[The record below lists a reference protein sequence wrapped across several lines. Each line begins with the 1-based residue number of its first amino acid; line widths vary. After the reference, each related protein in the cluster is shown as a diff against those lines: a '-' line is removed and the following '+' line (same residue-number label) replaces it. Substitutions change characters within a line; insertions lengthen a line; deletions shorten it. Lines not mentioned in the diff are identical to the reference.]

1 MTSVVVYRLS
11 ALTIFCAL
19 LLFRKKPV
27 LVSGLSATS
36 VSLEN
41 DSLTVSELSPKDLGV
56 QTTQASNRYESQSE
70 KRTAASYL
78 LLSTENLTMCQD
90 AQSGLAFTTDGAII
104 LVDHKVAPGNAS
116 VGKDERQ
123 CAIRVTVPAG
133 QVVHFQA
140 VEMDMPCETSSL
152 RVVDQRNSAVLV
164 SACGVSK
171 TLRDVFSYSHRVTME
186 LKYVVGTSFS
196 LSCDVTAAQPSAR
209 LQLEVHYMSPTKGFI
224 QTPGWNGTALYPVLM
239 DSWIDLEVPKGHMTI
254 LSVHHLDIDAKSI
267 KCDTDKL
274 TVFTTS
280 PAKTPLWTLCSV
292 FNQDPVTIQTSEL
305 HVRFVSDFQTSGTGF
320 RLDELDC
327 PYTAR
332 DCGLGAVSTSG
343 KCYFY
348 VIANHSLTWYDA
360 STDCLTRGAT
370 LVSLNTPEE
379 WRDVMSLLQLRRG
392 LRAYIGL
399 QSSTFTESHF
409 YKRSWQWADGTMAYF
424 VKIFGMTRRPAC
436 ATLRRFEN
444 EPVVDLPTLWPGACD
459 EQGFFHYMCEAQD
472 EAALPV
478 SFKDKS
484 FSVTGSGL
492 AVRHVSN
499 NITCS
504 VNVPFSGQHYP
515 VSLQCISLYEWCD
528 GQEQCV
534 NQADEQLCYGE
545 KMEDIA
551 SLPPPAI
558 LDFATNGT
566 FIVRPLGVA
575 QSASG
580 NDTQCPGTHF
590 RCPGKPFADLR
601 FLRIRGVGVSLGNLR
616 YNSMLVYL
624 DLAQCGLTH
633 LDAVRLPNLQ
643 ILDLSQNL
651 LTSVSGEFLTSL
663 QNLRQLFLSNNPL
676 IYPFF
681 SGIFSHS
688 LHLLDLSGVQM

>member
-1 MTSVVVYRLS
+1 M
-11 ALTIFCAL
+11 
-19 LLFRKKPV
+19 V

-41 DSLTVSELSPKDLGV
+41 DSLTVSELSPKNLGV
-56 QTTQASNRYESQSE
+56 QTTQASNSYESQSD
-70 KRTAASYL
+70 KRTSASYL
-78 LLSTENLTMCQD
+78 LLSTENLTICQD
-90 AQSGLAFTTDGAII
+90 TQSGLAFTTDGAII

-116 VGKDERQ
+116 VSKDERQ

-152 RVVDQRNSAVLV
+152 RVLDQKNSAVLV

-171 TLRDVFSYSHRVTME
+171 TLRDVFSFSHHVTME
-186 LKYVVGTSFS
+186 LKYIVGTSFS
-196 LSCDVTAAQPSAR
+196 LRCDVTGAQPSAR
-209 LQLEVHYMSPTKGFI
+209 PQLEVHYMSPTKGFI

-239 DSWIDLEVPKGHMTI
+239 DSLIDLEVPKGHMTM

-280 PAKTPLWTLCSV
+280 PAKTPLWTLCYV

-332 DCGLGAVSTSG
+332 DCGLGAVTASG

-478 SFKDKS
+478 PFEDKS
-484 FSVTGSGL
+484 FLVTGNPLS
-492 AVRHVSN
+492 
-499 NITCS
+499 
-504 VNVPFSGQHYP
+504 
-515 VSLQCISLYEWCD
+515 CISLYEWCD

-566 FIVRPLGVA
+566 FVVRPLSVA

-580 NDTQCPGTHF
+580 NETQCPGTHF
-590 RCPGKPFADLR
+590 RCP
-601 FLRIRGVGVSLGNLR
+601 
-616 YNSMLVYL
+616 
-624 DLAQCGLTH
+624 DLAQCDLTH
-633 LDAVRLPNLQ
+633 LDTVRLPNLQ

-681 SGIFSHS
+681 SGLFSHS
-688 LHLLDLSGVQM
+688 LHILDLSGVQVTELSSNTLAGFPHLRHLNSPTAGWNSC